1 MLYYYQVQTSKIEMP
16 AKSKLKSIKLIISKT
31 MQECYIFE
39 KGYGCIKEEVSRYN
53 KLKEKIRKKIKS
65 RFTDFKRKM
74 FLKYRCKKGVAEV
87 IENVNNNTMCK
98 WKIVKFDMLGKVLV
112 LVNVCD
118 KYYKQNLKE
127 STKLISSFS
136 LINSIN
142 R

>member
-1 MLYYYQVQTSKIEMP
+1 
-16 AKSKLKSIKLIISKT
+16 
-31 MQECYIFE
+31 
-39 KGYGCIKEEVSRYN
+39 
-53 KLKEKIRKKIKS
+53 
-65 RFTDFKRKM
+65 M